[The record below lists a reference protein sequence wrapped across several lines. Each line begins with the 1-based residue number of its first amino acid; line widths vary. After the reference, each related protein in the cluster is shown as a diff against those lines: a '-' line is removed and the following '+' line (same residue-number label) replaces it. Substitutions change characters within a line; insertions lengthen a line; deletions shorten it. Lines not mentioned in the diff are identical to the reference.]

1 MTNFD
6 EYIKQTEPDKR
17 EKGLIWQTAI
27 GLQQVDGL
35 TPSSYLIET
44 ARQNIEGDIT
54 IEEAKQLVDSY
65 YKSYAV
71 RLDADDRT
79 EEADKVS
86 VRIAE
91 VLAEKTF
98 SFSPVEYIGIHRRL
112 FCGLYKH
119 AGKIRDYNI
128 TKQEWVLGGETV
140 YYSSAPLIRE
150 TLEYDFREEKNFVYK
165 GLTQQQVVEHIAR
178 FVSDIWQIHP
188 FGEGNTR
195 ATAVFAIKY
204 LRTFGFAVDNEP
216 FAEHSWYFRNALVRA
231 NYNNSARGIHST
243 TKYLDRFFG
252 NLLFG
257 ENHPLKYREL
267 HIDFKAPADNG
278 EKLGVNQNTPNLS
291 EVGSDTKL
299 GVKLNKNQSKIL
311 ELIAGNDRITIAEM
325 SQALSISPTAVE
337 NNIRKLREKGI
348 VSREGSDK
356 TGRWVIKH

>member
-1 MTNFD
+1 MHDFD

-35 TPSSYLIET
+35 TPSAYLIET

-65 YKSYAV
+65 YKSSAV
-71 RLDADDRT
+71 RSDANDRT

-98 SFSPVEYIGIHRRL
+98 SFSPVEYSGIHRRL
-112 FCGLYKH
+112 FSGLYKH

-128 TKQEWVLGGETV
+128 TKQEWVLGGETI
-140 YYSSAPLIRE
+140 YYSSASLIRE

-165 GLTQQQVVEHIAR
+165 GLNQQQVVEHIAR
-178 FVSDIWQIHP
+178 FISGIWQIHP

-195 ATAVFAIKY
+195 TTAVFAIKY

-216 FAEHSWYFRNALVRA
+216 FAEHSWFFRNALVRA

-257 ENHPLKYREL
+257 ENHVLKNREL
-267 HIDFKAPADNG
+267 HIDFNPPVDEGNNPKCNICT
-278 EKLGVNQNTPNLS
+278 LGDTLNCTLEEIAVLQYLKENPRATQKEIAVHIGKS
-291 EVGSDTKL
+291 ERTVKTL
-299 GVKLNKNQSKIL
+299 TVKLSGGGLIERKNGKRNGYW
-311 ELIAGNDRITIAEM
+311 E
-325 SQALSISPTAVE
+325 V
-337 NNIRKLREKGI
+337 K
-348 VSREGSDK
+348 
-356 TGRWVIKH
+356 

>member
-1 MTNFD
+1 MTNFE
-6 EYIKQTEPDKR
+6 EYIRQGEPDRVAKS
-17 EKGLIWQTAI
+17 GIWQTAI

-44 ARQNIEGDIT
+44 AKQNIEGDIT

-65 YKSYAV
+65 YKSSAV

-112 FCGLYKH
+112 FSGLYKH

-165 GLTQQQVVEHIAR
+165 GLTQQQVVEHITR
-178 FVSDIWQIHP
+178 FISGIWQIHP

-231 NYNNSARGIHST
+231 NYSNSAQGIHAT

-257 ENHPLKYREL
+257 ENHALQNREL
-267 HIDFKAPADNG
+267 HIDWKENRVSGATEPDTVNDTLLELVKANPSITA
-278 EKLGVNQNTPNLS
+278 EELR
-291 EVGSDTKL
+291 
-299 GVKLNKNQSKIL
+299 VKLNVS
-311 ELIAGNDRITIAEM
+311 IATVKRRIK
-325 SQALSISPTAVE
+325 ALKEAGRIE
-337 NNIRKLREKGI
+337 RI
-348 VSREGSDK
+348 GSDK
-356 TGRWVIKH
+356 TGHWIAKSDK